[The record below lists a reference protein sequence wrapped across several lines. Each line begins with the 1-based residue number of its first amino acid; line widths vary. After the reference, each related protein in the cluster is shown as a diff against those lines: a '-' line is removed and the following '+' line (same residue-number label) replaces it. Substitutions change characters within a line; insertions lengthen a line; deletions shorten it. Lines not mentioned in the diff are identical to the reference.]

1 MSSNLRAAGVPMIS
15 IARFFLPERLVPA
28 QVSRIA
34 NITKDNG
41 AALVSECA
49 AEARAFTADRQD
61 ALATVHFSPDCSR
74 ASKVHHPKDKK
85 ERAERVKGG
94 EEDVAVGLELFQA
107 AKASGAF
114 HAGTWESFKS
124 ASAATRAQTIKYNDT
139 AVRTSQVLRQKPPS
153 LESRVRAR
161 VLASKAEPAE
171 PRCPLVPFLYCGR
184 ILLEVLLVRQVPTSR
199 LI

>member
-1 MSSNLRAAGVPMIS
+1 MAMRFGNKAMENRKMATGVSIVAFSHVDFYAGIGVGTVGFVLAAVRGGAKVLKITAVDRA
-15 IARFFLPERLVPA
+15 EWRLVF
-28 QVSRIA
+28 QFHMLLELQRELKRKEGLDFELKFVSRIA

-114 HAGTWESFKS
+114 HAGTWECSVKS
-124 ASAATRAQTIKYNDT
+124 LRRSSPASE
-139 AVRTSQVLRQKPPS
+139 
-153 LESRVRAR
+153 LES
-161 VLASKAEPAE
+161 
-171 PRCPLVPFLYCGR
+171 
-184 ILLEVLLVRQVPTSR
+184 
-199 LI
+199 